1 MNANHELDRRLA
13 DFYAGEAPQRA
24 PDRVLEGALATIDRT
39 SQRRALVRVP
49 WRIPTMN
56 TYARFAAA
64 AVAVIAIGAV
74 GFALLRPDTSP
85 SVGGQPL
92 ASPSLLPPAG
102 GTPSASP
109 IPPPDLTETFTSER
123 NGFSISY
130 PTGWIARPATEPWL
144 TGVPNFESTDGDVL
158 YDPTQDTGHLWIM
171 VASQPLNETGGE
183 QWVDDLLTR
192 LSSDGI
198 CEPPNERVT
207 IDGAQGGKCASS
219 VAAVVAGGRGYLI
232 LLYVSGDDPAVGL
245 VYDQQYF
252 QEILETIQLIP
263 EDSPSPSLL
272 PSLTETFSSPTNAI
286 AVSYPTGWQVETATT
301 EWTTGIPLQGDSF
314 RDLISHPERENTF
327 LLIASQALGLRTGEQ
342 FVTDIATDP
351 TWGDGACQPT
361 TESTPLN
368 GISASLVTRCDG
380 TLTAV
385 ASHGD
390 RGYLIVLFGM
400 DDVALFRA
408 ILASAQMG

>member
-1 MNANHELDRRLA
+1 
-13 DFYAGEAPQRA
+13 
-24 PDRVLEGALATIDRT
+24 
-39 SQRRALVRVP
+39 
-49 WRIPTMN
+49 MN

-158 YDPTQDTGHLWIM
+158 YDPTQDTGHLWLM